1 MENKNEHFKN
11 EYFNK
16 LFYSPDEYLQEARP
30 DLLEDSETHY
40 LANQLKLAREA
51 LLAKLE
57 GKL

>member
-1 MENKNEHFKN
+1 MENKN

-30 DLLEDSETHY
+30 DLLEDSEVHY
-40 LANQLKLAREA
+40 LANELKLARGA
-51 LLAKLE
+51 LLKHLE